1 MNAKKSKKVL
11 LLASLS
17 TLAVS
22 TAAVMVISF
31 NSESAYRAKATT
43 GVSSSIVFSRDS
55 GTFTKIDDSTASVS
69 GKSFTGATYYAVSHN
84 DADISTTNYV
94 AQYGSKISDERYV
107 SFSTSPTGTDDFEFE
122 AITGIKVWTTSSS
135 AQTMYLGYSSDGTSF
150 SDVETI
156 YASTNPDKYT
166 FSESHKFVRLFGY
179 ATYARYV
186 TKIELFY
193 TCGAEPSK
201 EVTSIKVSDEK
212 KVYAQGGEFA
222 EPTVTAVYTDSTEEV
237 VSGATFTGFNSSTV
251 TESQTITVSYGGK
264 STSYNIK
271 VRPTEASRLIN
282 YVGYDVDNYED
293 VDDLTIFL
301 DVENSTLP
309 NYAEGGSSVTV
320 TPVAASPFKVLEV
333 LDWNER
339 VEVIDNGDGTFSF
352 TMTNYFDSV
361 DLKIHFQFSPDMT
374 GIRVDKPKTS
384 YKVGDTFVSPDVY
397 AVYGEYGEMKLT
409 EGYSFSGF
417 DSSVAV
423 ESQTITVTYGDF
435 STTYTIEIK
444 ESGEPSDITGTY
456 VSEKTTGNT
465 KYQSYVTLNDGGT
478 GTYVLYKFTSGG
490 DLWTYEMN
498 ISYVADG
505 DDVTLTF
512 VSLGERVKYAGG
524 EGGTRTSY
532 GTMTSLSTWFDPYRP
547 FQGSSYIANT
557 TSQVASINSG
567 ILTMKRY
574 SSSTDTGSS
583 LVLNKQ

>member
-17 TLAVS
+17 ALAVS
-22 TAAVMVISF
+22 TAAVMAISF
-31 NSESAYRAKATT
+31 NSEAAYRAKATT

-69 GKSFTGATYYAVSHN
+69 GKSFTGATYYAVSRN
-84 DADISTTNYV
+84 NGDISSTNYV
-94 AQYGSKISDERYV
+94 GQFGFGKGADEQYIT
-107 SFSTSPTGTDDFEFE
+107 FSTGALDKSDFEFQSV
-122 AITGIKVWTTSSS
+122 TGIKVTTTSSS
-135 AQTMYLGYSSDGTSF
+135 NQTLYVYYGDSF
-150 SDVETI
+150 SSYTAVT
-156 YASTNPDKYT
+156 ANSNPQMISFENSLTKL
-166 FSESHKFVRLFGY
+166 RLG
-179 ATYARYV
+179 TTSV
-186 TKIELFY
+186 TSKNITKIELFY

-201 EVTSIKVSDEK
+201 EVTSIKVSGEK
-212 KVYAQGGEFA
+212 KVYAQGGEFV
-222 EPTVTAVYTDSTEEV
+222 EPTVTAVYSDSTEEV
-237 VSGATFTGFNSSTV
+237 VSGATFTGFNSSSV

-333 LDWNER
+333 LDWNGR

-423 ESQTITVTYGDF
+423 ESQTITVTYGDL

-557 TSQVASINSG
+557 TSQVASLNSG